1 MVSLS
6 SSLPHGRIW
15 GYSLFGCVEA
25 GWWVCPF
32 GNCRMSCKHTIPL
45 LQTTPGKNLSLQC
58 HWPFSVVIQTF
69 LEVTGFPECDE
80 CMKQHSAHPHEADP
94 QLGSARHGVF
104 RSFKPRTLSGWR
116 ISIAHM
122 ITTPHW
128 IASSSPGFFST
139 IANWMLFLQ
148 LVRALSL
155 QLYVVSYNA

>member
-1 MVSLS
+1 
-6 SSLPHGRIW
+6 
-15 GYSLFGCVEA
+15 
-25 GWWVCPF
+25 
-32 GNCRMSCKHTIPL
+32 
-45 LQTTPGKNLSLQC
+45 
-58 HWPFSVVIQTF
+58 
-69 LEVTGFPECDE
+69 
-80 CMKQHSAHPHEADP
+80 MKQHSAHPHEADP

-155 QLYVVSYNA
+155 QLYVVLNDWCDINIKCRTISTFRNDDMSLNQTMRRM